1 MEMKSKKQGIIIIV
15 CVFVLITG
23 VACLM
28 ILNRK
33 PLPVPAKASKEE
45 IREFIASRDFIRMPS
60 EKRHAFMKDAR
71 KYGFDPME
79 IEYKD
84 PAKRENFMRNMEFF
98 KQERLKMF
106 FSMPPAAQERALQE
120 AAREMKQR
128 GKNNKQSAQS
138 PPGGSSTLSHRK
150 ALEGQSPEDRARSV
164 EFSRRLKKYMA
175 Q

>member
-1 MEMKSKKQGIIIIV
+1 
-15 CVFVLITG
+15 
-23 VACLM
+23 
-28 ILNRK
+28 
-33 PLPVPAKASKEE
+33 
-45 IREFIASRDFIRMPS
+45 
-60 EKRHAFMKDAR
+60 
-71 KYGFDPME
+71 
-79 IEYKD
+79 
-84 PAKRENFMRNMEFF
+84 
-98 KQERLKMF
+98 
-106 FSMPPAAQERALQE
+106 MPPAAQERALQE